1 MMSVSIKGGEAVRDM
16 QLELFQKENI
26 LARII
31 RLENKD
37 RQRDLEAERVNK
49 RLDKLES
56 LINTKK
62 GELKIV

>member
-1 MMSVSIKGGEAVRDM
+1 MSVSIKGGEAVRDM